1 MFPGIG
7 WWGVVTRSLLGM
19 IRPRFELVR
28 VAVQSLRVYLV
39 DMGISVGITPHSHV
53 PWRCMDWCP
62 SRQRWRC
69 PARTHSIR
77 TKTSCLGLLPFIY
90 RYYRRHQN
98 HDVRIQISS
107 IAFLFS
113 MSLCVWI
120 SKVRCRSSVC
130 LLFHH
135 FRKFS
140 SLVFCCCDGTAEICH
155 LLVESWI
162 YPHDNRTDCCIF
174 RRVSSI
180 NFIAAE
186 SWREACWVKK
196 YQVVDCGQLH
206 PHIPCLRACSKCAI

>member
-1 MFPGIG
+1 
-7 WWGVVTRSLLGM
+7 
-19 IRPRFELVR
+19 
-28 VAVQSLRVYLV
+28 
-39 DMGISVGITPHSHV
+39 MG
-53 PWRCMDWCP
+53 WCP

-77 TKTSCLGLLPFIY
+77 TKASCLGLLPFIC
-90 RYYRRHQN
+90 RYYRR
-98 HDVRIQISS
+98 VSSVTRTMMWEFKLGS

-120 SKVRCRSSVC
+120 SKVRCRSSVYWNSC
-130 LLFHH
+130 TIFVSFH
-135 FRKFS
+135 RS
-140 SLVFCCCDGTAEICH
+140 YSVVVTAEICH

-162 YPHDNRTDCCIF
+162 YPHDNRTDCYIF

-196 YQVVDCGQLH
+196 YQVVDCG
-206 PHIPCLRACSKCAI
+206 